1 MKKLVVIIAV
11 LAILTAIGFCTW
23 RWLDATY
30 VQLERDPIRRDLT
43 QFTITGDSLPSE
55 GFLQRFYHL
64 SLLDARNVR
73 LSPREFDHLQQLL
86 PDCEILWQIPFQGQQ
101 IPHDTTALTVSSLS
115 AEDQMI
121 IPYFRNLKTVH
132 AENCRDYAVLTRFQN
147 EHPQLQVLYD
157 VELNGTA
164 YSSTAAQEVT
174 KLTLQDADIG
184 ELANV
189 LPCFS
194 NLQEVTFTGK
204 APDNDAI
211 YALMCQYPKILFQWE
226 LTVLGITTPNTA
238 TNLNFSGIPMEGTGE
253 VESILKYFPNL
264 ERVEMCDC
272 GISSEEMDALS
283 QRHPEIRFV
292 WTIKIGRGTLRT
304 DVTAFIPFKLGH
316 TMDTPLSDKDCTE
329 LKYCVDMVCL
339 DMGHMRIKDLSF
351 LRHMPKLKYLIVADI
366 PCTDF
371 SPLASLTELIYLEI
385 FMTKFTDHEL
395 LLGMTKL
402 EDLNIGATYVKDV
415 SALHQMTN
423 LKRLWLPGVLIDN
436 QQYADLRAALPN
448 TQIVRF
454 ARHSTDQGWRNHK
467 NYRDMR
473 DLLGMFYME

>member
-1 MKKLVVIIAV
+1 MKKLVVIIAI
-11 LAILTAIGFCTW
+11 LALLVAAGFCTW

-30 VQLERDPIRRDLT
+30 VELEADPVRRDLT
-43 QFTITGDSLPSE
+43 QFTITGDTLPSDA
-55 GFLQRFYHL
+55 FLLRFYHL
-64 SLLDARNVR
+64 TLLDARTVP
-73 LSPREFDHLQQLL
+73 LSPKEFDHLQLLL
-86 PDCEILWQIPFQGQQ
+86 PDCDILWMIPFQGQQ
-101 IPHDTTALTVSSLS
+101 IPHDATELTVSSLS
-115 AEDQMI
+115 AEDHLV

-132 AENCRDYAVLTRFQN
+132 AQACRDYSLLTEFQK
-147 EHPQLQVLYD
+147 EHPQLNVSYLVD
-157 VELNGTA
+157 LNGTT
-164 YSSTAAQEVT
+164 YSSADAQKIT
-174 KLTLQDADIG
+174 SLTLPDADIG
-184 ELANV
+184 ELSSV

-194 NLQEVTFTGK
+194 SLQEVTFTGK
-204 APDNDAI
+204 APDNDEI
-211 YALMCQYPKILFQWE
+211 YELMCRYPQISFYWE
-226 LTVLGITTPNTA
+226 LTVLGITTPNSA
-238 TNLNFSGIPMEGTGE
+238 TFLNFSGIPMESTDE

-272 GISSEEMDALS
+272 GIPSEQMDALS

-316 TMDTPLSDKDCTE
+316 SMFTPLSDKDCTE

-339 DMGHMRIKDLSF
+339 DMGHMKVKDISF
-351 LRHMPKLKYLIVADI
+351 LRHMPKLKYLILADT

-371 SPLASLTELIYLEI
+371 TPLESLTELIYLEI

-415 SALHQMTN
+415 SVLHQMTS
-423 LKRLWLPGVLIDN
+423 LKRLWMPGVLIDN
-436 QQYADLRAALPN
+436 QQYADICAALPN

-454 ARHSTDQGWRNHK
+454 ARHSTDQGWRNHQ